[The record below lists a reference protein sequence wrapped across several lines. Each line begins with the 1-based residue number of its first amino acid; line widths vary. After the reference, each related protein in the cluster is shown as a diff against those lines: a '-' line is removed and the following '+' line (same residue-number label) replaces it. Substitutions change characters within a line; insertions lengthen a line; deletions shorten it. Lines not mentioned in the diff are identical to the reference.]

1 MGSLEERSYKYKYKY
16 GLLRGEGL
24 LIQIQISALKRS
36 GVSIR
41 VLCINLPA
49 TLSKEVQQIRDNQ

>member
-1 MGSLEERSYKYKYKY
+1 MYL
-16 GLLRGEGL
+16 LLRGEEL
-24 LIQIQISALKRS
+24 QIQIQIWVLKRS